1 MRVEVDGARLF
12 FDIEGA
18 QLRPVG
24 PWLEERPTV
33 VIVHTGPGSDHTAY
47 KEHIGPRL
55 AQVAQVIYLDM
66 RGCGLSDRCTPDTW
80 NVETWSSDLH
90 ALLGRMGVER
100 PVILGAGFG
109 TYTALR
115 YAQRWPADISKLV
128 LSNPNARV
136 VP

>member
-47 KEHIGPRL
+47 KEHIGRGSPRSP
-55 AQVAQVIYLDM
+55 
-66 RGCGLSDRCTPDTW
+66 R
-80 NVETWSSDLH
+80 
-90 ALLGRMGVER
+90 
-100 PVILGAGFG
+100 
-109 TYTALR
+109 
-115 YAQRWPADISKLV
+115 
-128 LSNPNARV
+128 
-136 VP
+136 